1 MVLTRSTVH
10 SARPFD
16 AIVWGCT
23 GFTGQLVCEY
33 LHGKYSDLK
42 WAIAGRNYQQM
53 VNLKQRLK
61 LSDGVEILVGSID
74 DPQSLLDI
82 TTKTKVILSTAGP
95 YAKIGTPIV
104 QAALDGNCH
113 YCDITGS
120 SYSPW
125 TMLLP
130 ISTYLMTRQLL
141 PSIR

>member
-1 MVLTRSTVH
+1 MYQQQQRHHYFKVDLFADMVLTRSSAH
-10 SARPFD
+10 STRPFD
-16 AIVWGCT
+16 VIVWGCT

-33 LHGKYSDLK
+33 LHGKHCDLK

-53 VNLKQRLK
+53 VSLKERLK

-104 QAALDGNCH
+104 QAAVDGNCH
-113 YCDITGS
+113 YCDITG
-120 SYSPW
+120 
-125 TMLLP
+125 TC
-130 ISTYLMTRQLL
+130 Q
-141 PSIR
+141 